1 MPAVSSQPAAP
12 PVPLNIPA
20 TELTIGRR
28 VKVSLVWVT
37 NPLDFWCQMLGA
49 DQDLEKLTF
58 QLNGCYEKMS
68 PADNLVS
75 LFLNLDTPDRHFHV
89 EMEE

>member
-1 MPAVSSQPAAP
+1 MPAVSSQPAAA
-12 PVPLNIPA
+12 PVQQQPLSIPA

-58 QLNGCYEKMS
+58 QLNECYEKMS
-68 PADNLVS
+68 PAENLVS
-75 LFLNLDTPDRHFHV
+75 
-89 EMEE
+89 